1 MEVMPMDDDSL
12 AFSPDNFSGFARLF
26 PLPNLIMFPHV
37 MQAMHIFEPRYRSLF
52 EEAVADD
59 KLIALSVLAQGW
71 EVDYEGR
78 PALESMACLCRIA
91 TYQRTPEGT
100 YNVLLLGVRRIQLQ
114 EELPPT
120 KPFRVA
126 EAKIIEDY
134 VASHHSAEEIKG
146 LQQQLLVA
154 FKSSIPKIPASYE
167 QIDELLGSQITLGML
182 ADIVAY
188 TVDLNSKTKLA
199 LLKTSNVLDRVQ
211 VLLRALGRG
220 GGSSKI
226 RRTFPPAFS
235 AN

>member
-1 MEVMPMDDDSL
+1 MNDDSL
-12 AFSPDNFSGFARLF
+12 AFSPDDFSGFARLF
-26 PLPNLIMFPHV
+26 PLPNLVMFPHV

-52 EEAVADD
+52 EEAISDD
-59 KLIALSVLAQGW
+59 QLIALGVLAQGW

-78 PALESMACLCRIA
+78 PALEPMACLCRIA

-126 EAKIIEDY
+126 EAKIVEDH
-134 VASHHSAEEIKG
+134 VPPHSSAEEIVG
-146 LQQQLLVA
+146 LQQQLLMA
-154 FKSSIPKIPASYE
+154 FKRSMPKIPSSYE
-167 QIDELLGSQITLGML
+167 QVDELLGSQITLGML

-188 TVDLNSKTKLA
+188 TAELNSSTKLS
-199 LLKTSNVLDRVQ
+199 LLKTNNVVDRVH
-211 VLLRALGRG
+211 VLLNALSKSSQ
-220 GGSSKI
+220 SSKA

-235 AN
+235 MN

>member
-1 MEVMPMDDDSL
+1 MPMNDDTL
-12 AFSPDNFSGFARLF
+12 AFTPDNFSGFARLF
-26 PLPNLIMFPHV
+26 PLPNLIMFPQV

-52 EEAVADD
+52 EEALSDD
-59 KLIALSVLAQGW
+59 KLIALGVLAPGW

-120 KPFRVA
+120 KPFRVSKA
-126 EAKIIEDY
+126 EIVEDH
-134 VASHHSAEEIKG
+134 VPPHSSEGEIVG
-146 LQQQLLVA
+146 LQKQLLVA
-154 FKSSIPKIPASYE
+154 FKRSMTKLPTSYD

-188 TVDLNSKTKLA
+188 TAELNLETKLS
-199 LLKTSNVLDRVQ
+199 LLKKSNVVDRVH
-211 VLLRALGRG
+211 VLLGALSKSGRPNAT
-220 GGSSKI
+220 

-235 AN
+235 TN

>member
-1 MEVMPMDDDSL
+1 MQMNDDTL
-12 AFSPDNFSGFARLF
+12 AFSPDDFSGFARLF
-26 PLPNLIMFPHV
+26 PLPNLVMFPHV

-52 EEAVADD
+52 EEAISDD
-59 KLIALSVLAQGW
+59 KLIALGVLAQGW

-126 EAKIIEDY
+126 EARIVEDHMP
-134 VASHHSAEEIKG
+134 SHPSTEEIAG
-146 LQQQLLVA
+146 LQQKLLMA
-154 FKSSIPKIPASYE
+154 FKRSMPKIPTSYE

-188 TVDLNSKTKLA
+188 TAELNSSTKLS
-199 LLKTSNVLDRVQ
+199 LLKISNVIDRVH
-211 VLLRALGRG
+211 VLLNAL
-220 GGSSKI
+220 SKSGQSNAT

-235 AN
+235 TN

>member
-1 MEVMPMDDDSL
+1 MNDDSL
-12 AFSPDNFSGFARLF
+12 AFSPDDFSGFARLF
-26 PLPNLIMFPHV
+26 PLPNLVMFPHV

-52 EEAVADD
+52 EEAISDD
-59 KLIALSVLAQGW
+59 QLIALSVLAQGW

-78 PALESMACLCRIA
+78 PALEPMACLCRIA

-126 EAKIIEDY
+126 EARIVDDH
-134 VASHHSAEEIKG
+134 VPPHFSAEEIVG
-146 LQQQLLVA
+146 LQQQLLMA
-154 FKSSIPKIPASYE
+154 FKRSMPKIPASYE

-188 TVDLNSKTKLA
+188 TAELNSSTKLS
-199 LLKTSNVLDRVQ
+199 LLQTSNVVDRVH
-211 VLLRALGRG
+211 LLLKALSISGQT
-220 GGSSKI
+220 KVT

-235 AN
+235 TN

>member
-1 MEVMPMDDDSL
+1 MNDDSL
-12 AFSPDNFSGFARLF
+12 AFSSDDFSGFARLF
-26 PLPNLIMFPHV
+26 PLPNLVMFPHV

-52 EEAVADD
+52 EEAISDD
-59 KLIALSVLAQGW
+59 QLIALSVLAQGW

-78 PALESMACLCRIA
+78 PALEPMACLCRIA

-120 KPFRVA
+120 KPFRAA
-126 EAKIIEDY
+126 EAKIVEDH
-134 VASHHSAEEIKG
+134 VPPHFSAEEIVG
-146 LQQQLLVA
+146 LQQQLLMS
-154 FKSSIPKIPASYE
+154 FKRSMPKIPSSYE

-188 TVDLNSKTKLA
+188 TAELNSSTKLS
-199 LLKTSNVLDRVQ
+199 LLKMSNVVDRVH
-211 VLLRALGRG
+211 VLLNALSKG
-220 GGSSKI
+220 GQSKVT

-235 AN
+235 TN

>member
-1 MEVMPMDDDSL
+1 MPMNDDTL
-12 AFSPDNFSGFARLF
+12 AFTPDDFSGFARLF

-52 EEAVADD
+52 EEALSDD
-59 KLIALSVLAQGW
+59 KLIALGVLAPGW

-120 KPFRVA
+120 KPFRVSEA
-126 EAKIIEDY
+126 EIVEDHVPPQSSAK
-134 VASHHSAEEIKG
+134 EIVG
-146 LQQQLLVA
+146 LQKQLLVA
-154 FKSSIPKIPASYE
+154 FKRSMTKLPTSYD

-188 TVDLNSKTKLA
+188 TAELNLKTKLS
-199 LLKTSNVLDRVQ
+199 LLKTSNVVDRVH
-211 VLLRALGRG
+211 VLLGALSKSGRPNAT
-220 GGSSKI
+220 

-235 AN
+235 TN

>member
-1 MEVMPMDDDSL
+1 MNDDSL
-12 AFSPDNFSGFARLF
+12 AFSPEDFSGFARLF
-26 PLPNLIMFPHV
+26 PLPNLVMFPHV

-52 EEAVADD
+52 EEAISDD
-59 KLIALSVLAQGW
+59 KHIALGVLAPGW

-100 YNVLLLGVRRIQLQ
+100 YNVLLLGVRRIQLKK
-114 EELPPT
+114 ELPPT

-126 EAKIIEDY
+126 EAQIVEDH
-134 VASHHSAEEIKG
+134 VPNSSSEEIVR

-154 FKSSIPKIPASYE
+154 FKRSMPKIPTSYD

-188 TVDLNSKTKLA
+188 TVELDLKIKLS
-199 LLKTSNVLDRVQ
+199 LLKTSNVVDRVHI
-211 VLLRALGRG
+211 LLSALSTG
-220 GGSSKI
+220 GQPSVT

-235 AN
+235 TN

>member
-1 MEVMPMDDDSL
+1 MNDDSL
-12 AFSPDNFSGFARLF
+12 AFSPDDFSGFARLF
-26 PLPNLIMFPHV
+26 PLPNLVMFPHV

-52 EEAVADD
+52 EEAISDD
-59 KLIALSVLAQGW
+59 QLIALSVLAQGW

-78 PALESMACLCRIA
+78 PALEPMACLCRIA

-126 EAKIIEDY
+126 EATIVEDH
-134 VASHHSAEEIKG
+134 VPPHFSAEEIVG
-146 LQQQLLVA
+146 LQQQLLMS
-154 FKSSIPKIPASYE
+154 FKRSMPKIPSSYE

-188 TVDLNSKTKLA
+188 TAELDSSTKLS
-199 LLKTSNVLDRVQ
+199 LLKMSNVVDRVH
-211 VLLRALGRG
+211 VLLNAL
-220 GGSSKI
+220 SKSGQSKVT

-235 AN
+235 TN

>member
-1 MEVMPMDDDSL
+1 MNDDTL
-12 AFSPDNFSGFARLF
+12 AFSPDDFSGFARLF
-26 PLPNLIMFPHV
+26 PLPNLVMFPHV

-52 EEAVADD
+52 EEAISDD
-59 KLIALSVLAQGW
+59 KLIALGVLAQGW

-126 EAKIIEDY
+126 EAKIVEDHMP
-134 VASHHSAEEIKG
+134 SHPSTEEIAG
-146 LQQQLLVA
+146 MQQKLLMA
-154 FKSSIPKIPASYE
+154 FKRSMPKIPTSYE

-188 TVDLNSKTKLA
+188 TAELNSSTKLS
-199 LLKTSNVLDRVQ
+199 LLKISNNGFNL
-211 VLLRALGRG
+211 
-220 GGSSKI
+220 
-226 RRTFPPAFS
+226 TCF
-235 AN
+235 

>member
-1 MEVMPMDDDSL
+1 MTDDSL
-12 AFSPDNFSGFARLF
+12 AFSPDDFSGFARLF
-26 PLPNLIMFPHV
+26 PLPNLVMFPHV

-52 EEAVADD
+52 EEAISDD
-59 KLIALSVLAQGW
+59 KLIALGVLSQGW

-114 EELPPT
+114 EEMPPT

-126 EAKIIEDY
+126 EAKIVEDH
-134 VASHHSAEEIKG
+134 VPSHPSAEEIVG
-146 LQQQLLVA
+146 LQQQLLMA
-154 FKSSIPKIPASYE
+154 FKRSMPKIPTSYE

-188 TVDLNSKTKLA
+188 TAELNVSTKLS
-199 LLKTSNVLDRVQ
+199 LLKTSNVIDRVH
-211 VLLRALGRG
+211 VLLNALSQSGQ
-220 GGSSKI
+220 SKTA

-235 AN
+235 TN

>member
-1 MEVMPMDDDSL
+1 MTDDSL
-12 AFSPDNFSGFARLF
+12 AFSPDDFSGFARLF
-26 PLPNLIMFPHV
+26 PLPNLVMFPHV

-52 EEAVADD
+52 EEAISDD
-59 KLIALSVLAQGW
+59 RLIALGVLSQGW

-114 EELPPT
+114 EEMPPT
-120 KPFRVA
+120 KPFRVV
-126 EAKIIEDY
+126 EAKIVEDHVPSHPSAKEI
-134 VASHHSAEEIKG
+134 VA
-146 LQQQLLVA
+146 LQQQLLMA
-154 FKSSIPKIPASYE
+154 FKRSMPKIPTSYE

-188 TVDLNSKTKLA
+188 TAELNVGTKLA
-199 LLKTSNVLDRVQ
+199 LLKTSNVIDRVH
-211 VLLRALGRG
+211 VLLNALSNSGQ
-220 GGSSKI
+220 SKTI

-235 AN
+235 TN

>member
-1 MEVMPMDDDSL
+1 MDDDSL
-12 AFSPDNFSGFARLF
+12 VFSPDNFSGFARLF

-37 MQAMHIFEPRYRSLF
+37 MQAMHIFEPRYRALF

-100 YNVLLLGVRRIQLQ
+100 YNVLLLGVRRIKLQ

-126 EAKIIEDY
+126 EAKIIEDH
-134 VASHHSAEEIKG
+134 VASHHSVEEIKG

-154 FKSSIPKIPASYE
+154 FKRSMPKIPASYE

-188 TVDLNSKTKLA
+188 TADLNSKTKLV
-199 LLKTSNVLDRVQ
+199 LLKTSNVVDRVQ
-211 VLLRALGRG
+211 VLLRALDRG
-220 GGSSKI
+220 GDSNKI

-235 AN
+235 VN

>member
-1 MEVMPMDDDSL
+1 MNDDSL
-12 AFSPDNFSGFARLF
+12 AFSPEDFSGFARLF
-26 PLPNLIMFPHV
+26 PLPNLVMFPHV

-52 EEAVADD
+52 EEAISDD
-59 KLIALSVLAQGW
+59 KHIALGVLAPGW

-114 EELPPT
+114 KELPPT

-126 EAKIIEDY
+126 EAQIVEDH
-134 VASHHSAEEIKG
+134 VPNSSSEEIVR

-154 FKSSIPKIPASYE
+154 FKRSMPKIPTSYD

-188 TVDLNSKTKLA
+188 TVELDLKIKLS
-199 LLKTSNVLDRVQ
+199 LLKTSNVVDRVHI
-211 VLLRALGRG
+211 LLSALSTG
-220 GGSSKI
+220 GQPSVT

-235 AN
+235 TN

>member
-1 MEVMPMDDDSL
+1 MNDDSL
-12 AFSPDNFSGFARLF
+12 AFSPDDFSGFARLF
-26 PLPNLIMFPHV
+26 PLPNLVMFPHV

-52 EEAVADD
+52 EEAISDD
-59 KLIALSVLAQGW
+59 QLIALGVLAQGW

-78 PALESMACLCRIA
+78 PALEPMACLCRIA

-126 EAKIIEDY
+126 EATIVEDH
-134 VASHHSAEEIKG
+134 VPSHSSAEEIVG
-146 LQQQLLVA
+146 LQQQLLMA
-154 FKSSIPKIPASYE
+154 FKRSMPKIPTSYE
-167 QIDELLGSQITLGML
+167 QVDELLGSQITLGML

-188 TVDLNSKTKLA
+188 TAELNSSTKLS
-199 LLKTSNVLDRVQ
+199 LLKTNNVVDRVH
-211 VLLRALGRG
+211 VLLNALSKSSQ
-220 GGSSKI
+220 SSKA

-235 AN
+235 MN

>member
-1 MEVMPMDDDSL
+1 MNDDSL
-12 AFSPDNFSGFARLF
+12 AFSPDDFSGFARLF
-26 PLPNLIMFPHV
+26 PLPNLVMFPHV

-52 EEAVADD
+52 EEAISDD
-59 KLIALSVLAQGW
+59 KHIALGVLAKGW

-114 EELPPT
+114 KELPPT

-126 EAKIIEDY
+126 EAQIVEDH
-134 VASHHSAEEIKG
+134 VPPNSSAEEIAR

-154 FKSSIPKIPASYE
+154 FKRSQPKIPTSYD

-188 TVDLNSKTKLA
+188 TAELDLKTKLS
-199 LLKTSNVLDRVQ
+199 LLKTSNVVDRVHI
-211 VLLRALGRG
+211 LLSALSTGGRP
-220 GGSSKI
+220 SPT

-235 AN
+235 TN

>member
-1 MEVMPMDDDSL
+1 MNDDTL
-12 AFSPDNFSGFARLF
+12 AFSPDDFSGFARLF
-26 PLPNLIMFPHV
+26 PLPNLVMFPHV

-52 EEAVADD
+52 EEAISDD
-59 KLIALSVLAQGW
+59 QLIALSVLAQGW

-78 PALESMACLCRIA
+78 PALEPMACLCRIA

-126 EAKIIEDY
+126 EAKIVEDH
-134 VASHHSAEEIKG
+134 VPPQFSAEEIVG
-146 LQQQLLVA
+146 LQQQLLMA
-154 FKSSIPKIPASYE
+154 FKRSMPKIPTSYE

-188 TVDLNSKTKLA
+188 TAELDSSTKLS
-199 LLKTSNVLDRVQ
+199 LLKMSNVVDRVH
-211 VLLRALGRG
+211 VLLNAL
-220 GGSSKI
+220 SKSGQSKVT

-235 AN
+235 TN

>member
-1 MEVMPMDDDSL
+1 MNEDSL

-26 PLPNLIMFPHV
+26 PLPNLVMFPHV
-37 MQAMHIFEPRYRSLF
+37 MQAMHIFEPRYRALF
-52 EEAVADD
+52 EEAISDD
-59 KLIALSVLAQGW
+59 QLIALSVLAQGW

-78 PALESMACLCRIA
+78 PALEPMACLCRIA

-120 KPFRVA
+120 KPFRSA
-126 EAKIIEDY
+126 EAKIVEDH
-134 VASHHSAEEIKG
+134 VPLHFAAEEIVG
-146 LQQQLLVA
+146 LQQQLLMA
-154 FKSSIPKIPASYE
+154 FKRSMPKIPTSYE

-188 TVDLNSKTKLA
+188 TAELDSSTKLS
-199 LLKTSNVLDRVQ
+199 LLKMSNVVDRVH
-211 VLLRALGRG
+211 VLLNAL
-220 GGSSKI
+220 SKSGQSKVT

-235 AN
+235 TN

>member
-1 MEVMPMDDDSL
+1 MQMNDDTL
-12 AFSPDNFSGFARLF
+12 AFSPDDFSGFARLF
-26 PLPNLIMFPHV
+26 PLPNLVMFPHV

-52 EEAVADD
+52 EEAISDD
-59 KLIALSVLAQGW
+59 QLIALGVLAQGW

-126 EAKIIEDY
+126 EAKIVEDHMP
-134 VASHHSAEEIKG
+134 SHPSTEEIAG
-146 LQQQLLVA
+146 LQQKLLMA
-154 FKSSIPKIPASYE
+154 FKRSMPKIPTSYE

-188 TVDLNSKTKLA
+188 TAELNSSTKLS
-199 LLKTSNVLDRVQ
+199 LLKISNVIDRVH
-211 VLLRALGRG
+211 VLLNALSKG
-220 GGSSKI
+220 GQSNAT

-235 AN
+235 TN